1 MDNTLITSTDVV
13 IFFVSGLLVI
23 GLMFGFILYFLLSYR
38 QKRKDYILLDT
49 QKKEIEKQR
58 LILENTLLELKQ
70 TQNQLIQSEKMAS
83 LGELVAGISHEIQ
96 NPINFVNNFASLNQE
111 LMLELKEEIKNNNH
125 EEVLIIADDIIQ
137 NDIRIYEHG
146 KRAGDIIKSM
156 LEHSRPGKGQKE
168 FIDINV
174 MCEEYIKV
182 AAAESKIKFGFFTF
196 SFHHDFNPKISPLEL
211 MKQDIG
217 RVLLN
222 LLNNGFYAIH
232 QRYLTEKEIEN
243 SHYEPQVTIKTDI
256 LDNKV
261 IISIIDNGE
270 GIKQEDM
277 DKIMQPF
284 FTTKPTGKGTGLG
297 LSLANDIVRAHN
309 GNISVKSQL
318 NEGTTFAIELPIQN
332 S

>member
-1 MDNTLITSTDVV
+1 MDNSSITSSDVV
-13 IFFVSGLLVI
+13 VFFISGLMVI

-38 QKRKDYILLDT
+38 QKRRDYILLDT

-58 LILENTLLELKQ
+58 RILENTLLELKQ

-111 LMLELKEEIKNNNH
+111 LMLELKEEIDNNNL

-137 NDIRIYEHG
+137 NDIRIQEHG

-168 FIDINV
+168 HIDINV
-174 MCEEYIKV
+174 MCEEYLKV
-182 AAAESKIKFGFFTF
+182 AVAESKIRFGFFNF
-196 SFHHDFNPKISPLEL
+196 SFHHDLNPQMGTLEL

-222 LLNNGFYAIH
+222 LLNNAIYAIH
-232 QRYLTEKEIEN
+232 QKYLTEKQKDN
-243 SHYEPQVTIKTDI
+243 SHYEPYVMIKTDLI
-256 LDNKV
+256 NNKAV
-261 IISIIDNGE
+261 ISVVDNGI
-270 GIKQEDM
+270 GIREEDM
-277 DKIMQPF
+277 NKIMQPF

-297 LSLANDIVRAHN
+297 LSLANDIVRAHS
-309 GNISVKSQL
+309 GKISVESQL
-318 NEGTTFAIELPIQN
+318 NEGTIFSIELPI
-332 S
+332 